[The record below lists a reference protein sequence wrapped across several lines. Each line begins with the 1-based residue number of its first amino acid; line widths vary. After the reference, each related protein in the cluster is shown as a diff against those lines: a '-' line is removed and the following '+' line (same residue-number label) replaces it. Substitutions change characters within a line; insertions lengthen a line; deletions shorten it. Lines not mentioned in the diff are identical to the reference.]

1 MGIQFNPKVN
11 QNVNALEQ
19 WQGKLGGL
27 TAMQPRVSGV
37 STGNEYGISIPTN
50 CGYTTD
56 EGGNRIALGNDGVG
70 LAHRNP
76 LEFGFMAIA

>member
-11 QNVNALEQ
+11 QNVNAIEQ

-27 TAMQPRVSGV
+27 TAMQPRVSQVPG
-37 STGNEYGISIPTN
+37 GNEYGISIPTN
-50 CGYTTD
+50 YAYTTGENGD
-56 EGGNRIALGNDGVG
+56 RISVGQDGYG

>member
-27 TAMQPRVSGV
+27 TAMQRGVGGV
-37 STGNEYGISIPTN
+37 SPSNEYGISIPAN
-50 CGYTTD
+50 YAYTTGENGD
-56 EGGNRIALGNDGVG
+56 RISLGQDGYG